1 MVPGRTG
8 RKRAVATEAWKAV
21 LGFIVATADR
31 RSDALRRLGLTPNE
45 ARALSSLEPAR
56 GRAMGS
62 LADQWRCDAS
72 TATWIVNR
80 LARRGLVERRPSPDD
95 RRITLVALTA
105 DGATA
110 KRRWLR
116 AAFTPPPELLELE
129 MDDLVALREAAA
141 ALEDARIHDRRVR

>member
-1 MVPGRTG
+1 MVPGRG
-8 RKRAVATEAWKAV
+8 ARKRAVATEAWKAV

-95 RRITLVALTA
+95 RRITLVALTGR
-105 DGATA
+105 GATV

-116 AAFTPPPELLELE
+116 AAFTPPPELLELAL
-129 MDDLVALREAAA
+129 DDLVALREAAE
-141 ALEDARIHDRRVR
+141 ALGSARMRDRRPR